1 MFVATSWF
9 NTAIDHHRLSGA
21 IVMILMNFAMLYLKG
36 NEKYQT
42 TFCSG
47 VK

>member
-9 NTAIDHHRLSGA
+9 DTFIDHHRLSGA
-21 IVMILMNFAMLYLKG
+21 IVMISMNFATLYLKG

-42 TFCSG
+42 IFCSG
-47 VK
+47 VN

>member
-21 IVMILMNFAMLYLKG
+21 IVMMLMNFAMLYLKG

-42 TFCSG
+42 IFCSG